1 MSQTARRNRRCAR
14 PAREPCDGVR
24 LQAPAAPVGAGRRC
38 DLARRAAPTH
48 RRRGVPERGEHP
60 TRALRVAARRRR
72 RRDQRRRVRR
82 ARGRA
87 PGPSRRDPR
96 PTRAGGR
103 RMNDGREETD
113 IGKLIIRAKAQL
125 EALTGRPVNGVVAVE
140 PEDGVWRVTLEL
152 VELERIPASTNVIG
166 RYELVVDDDGG
177 LREFARTQRYYN
189 NRADEDDGY

>member
-1 MSQTARRNRRCAR
+1 
-14 PAREPCDGVR
+14 
-24 LQAPAAPVGAGRRC
+24 
-38 DLARRAAPTH
+38 
-48 RRRGVPERGEHP
+48 
-60 TRALRVAARRRR
+60 
-72 RRDQRRRVRR
+72 
-82 ARGRA
+82 
-87 PGPSRRDPR
+87 
-96 PTRAGGR
+96 
-103 RMNDGREETD
+103 MNDGREETD